1 MVDDRQGNL
10 LFGSW
15 AGLFILPKRDFMT
28 APLVHLNESNG
39 LMDTKISGAI
49 VDHEYN
55 VWIGSVG
62 KGLAKLTRRNV
73 VRFPLGAMDISVQ
86 QSIATADTNNHVW
99 VICSDG
105 LWEFFNDQAGSWRS
119 ALHHLNGR
127 NKHKVF
133 SLFYDAEGFLWLS
146 YSDESLECYRIV
158 RSQSKMSELILVRS
172 MQIGKYFPTSVPT
185 TFMVDRQKH
194 IWYGE
199 GGLLLLDPARANPLV
214 RVFGDSSGVPTNYVR
229 SLLQDVHGNIW
240 CGSQQDGLAMISES
254 EIGSGSFHRITSSHG
269 LSDDMVRALSDDRSG
284 RILVGTQRG
293 GAMVIENGKI
303 RILRFTNALPV
314 NVVWSILEDSAGR
327 IWLGTER
334 GLAYMDSIN
343 ATSYHRSDITT
354 ECPLSSGITRSGIFW
369 FLCGD
374 GLTLYDPTGDR
385 KDTLAP
391 PVFISQFRVNEKLY
405 DIHGSLELSH
415 DQNNCVV
422 DFVGLSF
429 KDESAI
435 RYQYRLNGVNPDWLP
450 PTNQNSVTYAGLGSG
465 TYFFEVKAMN
475 ADGILS
481 SVPAS
486 VMFTISPAVW
496 QRWWFAGSIGFVLIL
511 LTAWLIRARVQRLLQ
526 IERMRSRIATDLHDE
541 IGSNLGGIAL
551 MSDMVRRQVAAGGP
565 ESKQLADI
573 SLAARRMSD
582 ALRDIVWIINPMH
595 DRMDNIIL
603 RMKDVAST
611 LLSGIPYSL
620 QAPEKVL
627 TEVSNLE
634 FRRNILLMYKE
645 ILHNIMKH
653 AQATHVDIVIRE
665 ERGVFRLSIADN
677 GIGFDQSVRQNGN
690 GLYNLKI
697 RTEQIRGNLEIISSP
712 HHGTS
717 IVISAKIP

>member
-1 MVDDRQGNL
+1 
-10 LFGSW
+10 
-15 AGLFILPKRDFMT
+15 
-28 APLVHLNESNG
+28 
-39 LMDTKISGAI
+39 
-49 VDHEYN
+49 
-55 VWIGSVG
+55 
-62 KGLAKLTRRNV
+62 
-73 VRFPLGAMDISVQ
+73 
-86 QSIATADTNNHVW
+86 
-99 VICSDG
+99 
-105 LWEFFNDQAGSWRS
+105 
-119 ALHHLNGR
+119 
-127 NKHKVF
+127 
-133 SLFYDAEGFLWLS
+133 
-146 YSDESLECYRIV
+146 
-158 RSQSKMSELILVRS
+158 
-172 MQIGKYFPTSVPT
+172 
-185 TFMVDRQKH
+185 
-194 IWYGE
+194 
-199 GGLLLLDPARANPLV
+199 
-214 RVFGDSSGVPTNYVR
+214 
-229 SLLQDVHGNIW
+229 
-240 CGSQQDGLAMISES
+240 
-254 EIGSGSFHRITSSHG
+254 
-269 LSDDMVRALSDDRSG
+269 
-284 RILVGTQRG
+284 
-293 GAMVIENGKI
+293 
-303 RILRFTNALPV
+303 
-314 NVVWSILEDSAGR
+314 
-327 IWLGTER
+327 
-334 GLAYMDSIN
+334 
-343 ATSYHRSDITT
+343 
-354 ECPLSSGITRSGIFW
+354 
-369 FLCGD
+369 
-374 GLTLYDPTGDR
+374 
-385 KDTLAP
+385 
-391 PVFISQFRVNEKLY
+391 
-405 DIHGSLELSH
+405 
-415 DQNNCVV
+415 
-422 DFVGLSF
+422 
-429 KDESAI
+429 
-435 RYQYRLNGVNPDWLP
+435 VNPDWLP